1 MRQRLICLS
10 LTAVIGTGLLAGC
23 QSTTLGGATN
33 SSRSQLLLVSS
44 AEVNQGSALAYN
56 QTVSKAR
63 SGGALNTNK
72 TYVKRV
78 NAISRRLIAQVGVF
92 RPDAVGWQWQVN
104 VFQSDEVNAFCM
116 PGGKI
121 GVYSGLIDKLKL
133 TDDEL
138 AAVMG
143 HEISHALREHSREQL
158 SQEVAKQQG
167 LSIVGA
173 IAGLSGETM
182 GLVNMASKYALTL
195 PFSRTME
202 SEADTM
208 GLELM
213 ARAGYN
219 PEAAVNVWRKMQQLD
234 QGGSVELLSTH
245 PSSATRIQDLQSHL
259 PQVMPL
265 YQAAKNKYRNAP

>member
-1 MRQRLICLS
+1 MRTTWVSLS
-10 LTAVIGTGLLAGC
+10 LAALLGAGLLSGC

-33 SSRSQLLLVSS
+33 STRSQFLLVSS
-44 AEVNQGSALAYN
+44 DEVNQGSALAYN
-56 QTVSKAR
+56 QELAKARQSGTLNTSKA
-63 SGGALNTNK
+63 
-72 TYVKRV
+72 YVNRV

-92 RPDAVGWQWQVN
+92 RPDALNWPWQVN
-104 VFQSDEVNAFCM
+104 VFKSDEVNAFCM

-133 TDDEL
+133 SDDEL
-138 AAVMG
+138 AAVLG

-173 IAGLSGETM
+173 LAGLPGGTID
-182 GLVNMASKYALTL
+182 LVNMASQYAFTL

-202 SEADTM
+202 SEADIM

-219 PEAAVNVWRKMQQLD
+219 PEAAVNVWRKMAELGN
-234 QGGSVELLSTH
+234 GGAELLSTH
-245 PSSATRIQDLQSHL
+245 PSSATRIQNLQAHL

-265 YQAAKNKYRNAP
+265 YQAARNKYRNTQ

>member
-10 LTAVIGTGLLAGC
+10 LTAVIGMGLLAGC

-56 QTVSKAR
+56 QTLSKAR
-63 SGGALNTNK
+63 DTGTLNTNK

-78 NAISRRLIAQVGVF
+78 NAIARRLIAQVGVF
-92 RPDAVGWQWQVN
+92 RPDAVNWQWQVN
-104 VFQSDEVNAFCM
+104 VLQSDEVNAFCM

-167 LSIVGA
+167 LSVVGA
-173 IAGLSGETM
+173 LAGLSGNTM
-182 GLVNMASKYALTL
+182 GLVNMASQYAFTL

-245 PSSATRIQDLQSHL
+245 PSSATRIRDLQSHL

-265 YQAAKNKYRNAP
+265 YQAAKGKNK

>member
-1 MRQRLICLS
+1 MRTGWVSLS
-10 LTAVIGTGLLAGC
+10 LAALLGAGLISGC
-23 QSTTLGGATN
+23 QSTTYGGATH
-33 SSRSQLLLVSS
+33 SSRSQFLMVPS
-44 AEVNQGSALAYN
+44 AEVNQSAALAYN
-56 QTVSKAR
+56 KELTKAR
-63 SGGALNTNK
+63 SAGTLNTNK
-72 TYVKRV
+72 AYVARV

-92 RPDAVGWQWQVN
+92 RPDALSWPWQVN

-138 AAVMG
+138 AAVLG
-143 HEISHALREHSREQL
+143 HEISHALREHSREQM
-158 SQEVAKQQG
+158 SQEVAKQEG

-173 IAGLSGETM
+173 LAGLSG
-182 GLVNMASKYALTL
+182 GAIDLANVASKFVFTL

-202 SEADTM
+202 SEADIM

-219 PEAAVNVWRKMQQLD
+219 PEAAVDVWRKMEQL
-234 QGGSVELLSTH
+234 GKSGAELLSTH

-265 YQAAKNKYRNAP
+265 YEAAKNKYRSTP